1 MKKKNENFKIYDFNA
16 CKICKHAEFI
26 LKLSLVKV

>member
-1 MKKKNENFKIYDFNA
+1 MKKKNENFKIYDDFNA

-26 LKLSLVKV
+26 LKVS